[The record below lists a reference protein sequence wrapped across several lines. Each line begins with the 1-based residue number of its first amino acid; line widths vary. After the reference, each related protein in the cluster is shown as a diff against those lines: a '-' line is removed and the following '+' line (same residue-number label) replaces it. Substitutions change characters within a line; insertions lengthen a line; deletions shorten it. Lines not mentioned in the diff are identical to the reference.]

1 MRRADALFARF
12 SSRRGGVHPRP
23 APRAPQGGRE
33 ARPYAWITLL
43 ATLVLLTDAHAG
55 GFLVYEQG
63 AKAHGMGG
71 AFAAVAD
78 DPTALYYN
86 PAGLAFQPNGVA
98 ITAGLSLITASLS
111 TTPKFVERDATG
123 QVTGIRLGDKV
134 EAEAGLF
141 AVPYAFVTAT
151 FLDQFA
157 AGIGVFPHLGLGVQW
172 PDGKEWDVG
181 RQEIEAVNL
190 QVITINPCVAWRP
203 AKWFSVAAGF
213 DAATANIEFKR
224 GLDFMQSGWDPD
236 AVDSRFGRAELG
248 GSGWGFGANA
258 GILVRPIDWLSF
270 GAHYRS
276 RFNIAMTGKGHFEAP
291 EAFAE
296 SLPDQDLDLEITLP
310 DILSVGVAVRPLDWL
325 LLQLEVTQV
334 WWSTWDVLEVEFA
347 ETPDNNIELEQHWM
361 DGASY
366 RIGLEADLGVLAE
379 VLDRLKFRTGFI
391 YDLSPAPST
400 HVGPALP
407 DGNRYDWTVG
417 LGYTLSE
424 DIPLTLNLGYI
435 LIVFDRDDKV
445 ALDSRGVSVNPWPAK
460 YNGTFHSFGLDLS
473 YRFGI

>member
-1 MRRADALFARF
+1 MRRILLLVPIAL
-12 SSRRGGVHPRP
+12 
-23 APRAPQGGRE
+23 
-33 ARPYAWITLL
+33 LL
-43 ATLVLLTDAHAG
+43 ATPARAG

-63 AKAHGMGG
+63 ARAHGMGG

-86 PAGLAFQPNGVA
+86 PAGLAFQPNGIGLA
-98 ITAGLSLITASLS
+98 AGLSLITADLE
-111 TTPKFVERDATG
+111 TTPKLIERDATG
-123 QVTGIRLGDKV
+123 QVNGFRLGDTV

-141 AVPYAFVTAT
+141 AVPYAYVTAV
-151 FLDQFA
+151 FLDQLA
-157 AGIGVFPHLGLGVQW
+157 AGIGVFPHLGLGVEW
-172 PDGKEWDVG
+172 PAGSEWDVG

-190 QVITINPCVAWRP
+190 QAITINPCVAWRP
-203 AKWFSVAAGF
+203 VKWLSIAAGF
-213 DAATANIEFKR
+213 DAVTANIEFKR
-224 GLDFMQSGWDPD
+224 GLDLMQSGWNPN
-236 AVDSRFGRAELG
+236 AVDSRFGHAELG

-258 GILVRPIDWLSF
+258 GILVRPLDWLSI

-276 RFNIAMTGKGHFEAP
+276 RFSVTMTGQGHFDVP
-291 EAFAE
+291 DSFAE
-296 SLPDQDLDLEITLP
+296 SLPDQDLELDITMP

-347 ETPDNNIELEQHWM
+347 DTPDNNIELEQHWM

-366 RIGLEADLGVLAE
+366 RFGLEADLGVLAE
-379 VLDRLKFRTGFI
+379 VLARLKFRTGFI

-417 LGYTLSE
+417 LGYTLSD
-424 DIPLTLNLGYI
+424 DIPLTVNLGYI
-435 LIVFDRDDKV
+435 LIVFDRNDKV
-445 ALDSRGVSVNPWPAK
+445 ALDGRGVPLNPWPAK
-460 YNGTFHSFGLDLS
+460 FKGMYHSIGLDLS